1 MRIEDIDIDKA
12 VKAIEADSGM
22 ELPRLRESL
31 EQAKRGEFAEVHT
44 HETLAARRGRPAG
57 SVQATTK
64 RPTTLRIDSG
74 ALDRWRASGKG
85 WQTRAA
91 ELLAKHAP

>member
-1 MRIEDIDIDKA
+1 MRIEYIDIDKA

-22 ELPRLRESL
+22 ALPRLRESL
-31 EQAKRGEFAEVHT
+31 EQAKRGEFSEVHT
-44 HETLAARRGRPAG
+44 PESINSRRGRPTG
-57 SVQATTK
+57 SVQNATK
-64 RPTTLRIDSG
+64 KPTTLRMEET
-74 ALDRWRASGKG
+74 ALARWRASGKG